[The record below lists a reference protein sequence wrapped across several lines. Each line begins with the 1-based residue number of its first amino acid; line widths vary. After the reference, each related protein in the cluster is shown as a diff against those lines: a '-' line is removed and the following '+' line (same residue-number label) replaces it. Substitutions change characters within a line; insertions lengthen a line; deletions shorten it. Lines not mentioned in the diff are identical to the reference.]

1 MLLLTALLKCL
12 VVRVEEVISTN
23 LQVYIYS
30 VKVTLNVNLYLLAP
44 LSHLK
49 FLYNSIIITL

>member
-44 LSHLK
+44 LSHLN